1 MSKDLHAE
9 LEWGRGVEKAL
20 AAQQGLISTEEYLSQ
35 QKDEHKVS
43 LLHNQCYQSLAK
55 VIISEI
61 LAFHRPDELRE
72 SAALA
77 SNDSLFEVALPCLLE
92 DWGLN
97 MERKSIME
105 LCISSGEI
113 YS

>member
-43 LLHNQCYQSLAK
+43 LLHNQC
-55 VIISEI
+55 
-61 LAFHRPDELRE
+61 HHT
-72 SAALA
+72 
-77 SNDSLFEVALPCLLE
+77 
-92 DWGLN
+92 
-97 MERKSIME
+97 
-105 LCISSGEI
+105 
-113 YS
+113 

>member
-43 LLHNQCYQSLAK
+43 LLHNQCHHSLAK
-55 VIISEI
+55 EIVSEI
-61 LAFHRPDELRE
+61 LAFHRGVGLLE
-72 SAALA
+72 SAALT
-77 SNDSLFEVALPCLLE
+77 SNDSLFGVALPCLLE

-97 MERKSIME
+97 MEKKSIME
-105 LCISSGEI
+105 LCISSEEI